1 MRRLLAFL
9 LFICVLAAPVAAL
22 ADGGEDTL
30 AGEELLYNGDFS
42 VYSESADLPAGWEL
56 TAYYSDAESVL
67 SETLRPDDGQN
78 AVSITNLTGND
89 ARVCQTVAVKPD
101 TCYRLTAE
109 IRTTDVEY
117 GTGASLSID
126 NYSVDGTYCYSENLF
141 GTEDWRTVSLYFQTG
156 EEQQSVIVALRLGGY
171 GTTATGTAEY
181 RGVSLYECTATS
193 ADVVDLATENGVVSG
208 TGAQQA
214 EQATEASASGV
225 LYLALSVSLLLALLY
240 TGFYRRRLRS
250 GCEALEETQRPGFA
264 LLIIL
269 AAAFLLR
276 VVLSLIFYGHPTDL
290 NCFMAWGNMVAQDGM
305 STFYTSGAF
314 TDYPPGYMYIC
325 GALSW
330 LCSALGIPYGSDGM
344 ALLFKMP
351 STIADLVSAWLI
363 YRLARKSG
371 AKETLSLTLAGLF
384 AFCPA
389 LLYVSGAWGQ
399 IDSLLALLMLLSML
413 LFQDEKRIFA
423 GAVYGL
429 AILLKPQALMLGP
442 VFAVAFI
449 ADIFRQKDGRVRR
462 ALETVAAVAA
472 ALIVLFTLS
481 LPFKGTQP
489 WYWLIQ
495 KYASTASS
503 YHYMSIEAFNFG
515 ALIGGNWKS
524 ADTLFCGVPYYIF
537 GSAGIALSV
546 AFAGVLYVFGFKK
559 NRGALY
565 LSAALATLLI
575 FTLGHYMHERYMLP
589 ALLLLLIAY
598 VYYRDRRL
606 LISFGWT
613 GMTALL
619 NVTCA
624 MYVVNHQAAR
634 GTLYNLITFFGS
646 LSMVLSAAYLSYV
659 AVRILLQN
667 RTLKD
672 LAPTVRG
679 EDGEDGEDGELSEGG
694 EPSESAELSESGA
707 LPADGLSAK
716 SMPQPPKRKK
726 RAAKQAILPKLPTDD
741 KLHYTRRD
749 ILYVLGITLI
759 YGIVALTN
767 LGSLTAPQNYWDAET
782 PGESVTV
789 SFGQTETV
797 AAYSVYGNI
806 GKDGTLLIQ
815 TEDGF
820 EETFEQT
827 YDDMFRWKKVTTDF
841 SAESVTISL
850 YSGTLKLNEMAFF
863 DENGEQIPVTVV
875 SADGTAAN
883 LFDEQDTVEATP
895 TYLNGMYFD
904 ELYHGRTAYEH
915 LHNLS
920 PYESSHPPLGKL
932 LIMIGIAVFGMV
944 PFGWRVV
951 GALFGIGMLPVLY
964 AFGKRIFKGDSNY
977 ALVLTTLFAFDF
989 MHFTQTRIATI
1000 DVYSV
1005 FFILLMYYYMYRYIT
1020 MNFFVDGL
1028 KKTLKPLFWSGLFF
1042 GIGAACK
1049 WTSIYAGAGLAVLL
1063 FGSLIARY
1071 LEFVRARAQ
1080 GSAAEKALVKDFWTL
1095 TGKTI
1100 LWCCLFFIV
1109 IPFTVYFASYTPYF
1123 IYQSGQSASYG
1134 FRDMLD
1140 TFFNYQNFMYTYHSN
1155 LHATHPYQSSWYSW
1169 PFTVKPMWYYF
1180 NSYLYGTKVSTLTAS
1195 GNPAVWWVSS
1205 IGALV
1210 LLGLRVSGRV
1220 KPDKAMQIFCVGV
1233 LANYLPWVLVT
1244 RCTFIYHFFA
1254 TVPFILMATVYALW
1268 LLERKYRDA
1277 AFIKWVWVGF
1287 ALLFFVLLYPGISGL
1302 AVSPEWAS
1310 FLAKLPGG
1318 KLMYGA

>member
-1 MRRLLAFL
+1 
-9 LFICVLAAPVAAL
+9 
-22 ADGGEDTL
+22 
-30 AGEELLYNGDFS
+30 
-42 VYSESADLPAGWEL
+42 
-56 TAYYSDAESVL
+56 
-67 SETLRPDDGQN
+67 
-78 AVSITNLTGND
+78 
-89 ARVCQTVAVKPD
+89 
-101 TCYRLTAE
+101 
-109 IRTTDVEY
+109 
-117 GTGASLSID
+117 
-126 NYSVDGTYCYSENLF
+126 VDGTYCYSENLF

-156 EEQQSVIVALRLGGY
+156 EEQRSVNVALRLGGY

-181 RGVSLYECTATS
+181 RGVALYECSATT
-193 ADVVDLATENGVVSG
+193 ADVVDLATENGVVSYAGDAEEQTAQSVAAG
-208 TGAQQA
+208 TNGM
-214 EQATEASASGV
+214 
-225 LYLALSVSLLLALLY
+225 LYLLVTATLVFSLVFI
-240 TGFYRRRLRS
+240 GVYRKRLRS
-250 GCEALEETQRPGFA
+250 GCETLKGPERPAFA
-264 LLIIL
+264 LGIIL

-276 VVLSLIFYGHPTDL
+276 VVLSIVFHGHPTDL
-290 NCFMAWGNMVAQDGM
+290 NCFMAWGGMVAQNGT
-305 STFYTSGAF
+305 SSFYTSGAF
-314 TDYPPGYMYIC
+314 TDYPPGYMYVC

-330 LCSALGIPYGSDGM
+330 LSRTLGIAYNSSGM

-351 STIADLVSAWLI
+351 AVIADLVSAWLI
-363 YRLARKSG
+363 WRLARRNG
-371 AKETLSLTLAGLF
+371 AKETLSLMLAGLF

-389 LLYVSGAWGQ
+389 LLFVSGAWGQ
-399 IDSLLALLMLLSML
+399 IDSLLALLLLFVML

-423 GAVYGL
+423 GALYGL
-429 AILLKPQALMLGP
+429 AILIKPQALMLGP

-449 ADIFRQKDGRVRR
+449 TDVFKNKDGRVRR
-462 ALETVAAVAA
+462 ALETAAAVVAA
-472 ALIVLFTLS
+472 LLVLFALS

-489 WYWLIQ
+489 WYWLIE

-515 ALIGGNWKS
+515 SLIGGNWKS
-524 ADTLFCGVPYYIF
+524 ADTLFGGVPYYIF
-537 GSAGIALSV
+537 GMTGITLSV
-546 AFAGVLYVFGFKK
+546 AFAGVLYIFGRKRSK
-559 NRGALY
+559 GALY
-565 LSAALATLLI
+565 LSAALATLLV
-575 FTLGHYMHERYMLP
+575 FTFGHYMHERYMLP
-589 ALLLLLIAY
+589 ALLLLLSAY
-598 VYYRDRRL
+598 TFYRDRRL

-667 RTLKD
+667 RPIKN
-672 LAPTVRG
+672 LAPVARG
-679 EDGEDGEDGELSEGG
+679 EDDEDGEDGDLPEGG
-694 EPSESAELSESGA
+694 E
-707 LPADGLSAK
+707 LPVDGLSAEG
-716 SMPQPPKRKK
+716 MPMPPKRKK
-726 RAAKQAILPKLPTDD
+726 RAKKQTILPKLATDD
-741 KLHYTRRD
+741 KLHYTKRD

-767 LGSLTAPQNYWDAET
+767 LGSLTAPQNDWEAET
-782 PGESVTV
+782 PGESVVV
-789 SFGQTETV
+789 SFGQTVTV

-806 GKDGTLLIQ
+806 GQDGTLLIQ

-820 EETFEQT
+820 EETFSQV
-827 YDDMFRWKKVTTDF
+827 YDDMFRWKKVTTGF
-841 SAESVTISL
+841 TAESVTVSL
-850 YSGTLKLNEMAFF
+850 YSGAIKLNEMAFF
-863 DENGEQIPVTVV
+863 DENGEQIPVKVI
-875 SADGTAAN
+875 SSDGTAAN
-883 LFDEQDTVEATP
+883 LFDEQDVVEATP
-895 TYLNGMYFD
+895 SYFNGMYFD

-920 PYESSHPPLGKL
+920 PYENSHPPLGKL
-932 LIMIGIAVFGMV
+932 LIMIGVAVFGMV

-951 GALFGIGMLPVLY
+951 GALFGVGMLPVLY

-1005 FFILLMYYYMYRYIT
+1005 FFILLMFYYMHRYIT
-1020 MNFFVDGL
+1020 MNFFTDGL

-1049 WTSIYAGAGLAVLL
+1049 WTSIYAGMGLAVLL
-1063 FGSLIARY
+1063 FSSLIARY
-1071 LEFVRARAQ
+1071 LEFVRVRAQ
-1080 GSAAEKALVKDFWTL
+1080 GSPAEEALVKDFWTL
-1095 TGKTI
+1095 AGKTI

-1109 IPFTVYFASYTPYF
+1109 IPFAVYFASYTPYY

-1134 FRDMLD
+1134 LKDMLD
-1140 TFFNYQNFMYTYHSN
+1140 TFFNYQNFMYTYHSSLN
-1155 LHATHPYQSSWYSW
+1155 ATHPYQSNWYSW
-1169 PFTVKPMWYYF
+1169 PFTLKPMWYYF

-1205 IGALV
+1205 IGAV
-1210 LLGLRVSGRV
+1210 TLLGLRVSGRV
-1220 KPDKAMQIFCVGV
+1220 KPDRALQIFCVGV
-1233 LANYLPWVLVT
+1233 FANYLPWVLVS

-1254 TVPFILMATVYALW
+1254 TVPFILMATVYALRQ
-1268 LLERKYRDA
+1268 LEMKYRDA

-1287 ALLFFVLLYPGISGL
+1287 ALLFFAALYPGISGL
-1302 AVSPEWAS
+1302 PVSPEWAS